1 MSKTILVIDDSST
14 MRGATVRVLKDAGY
28 NTLEAADGLL
38 ALQVCEREKNNI
50 KLIICDV
57 NMPNMDGLTF
67 LAKLKETPYG
77 RFMPV
82 IMLTTE
88 SQKTKIEEGRSLGA
102 RAWIVKPFNEQQLLD
117 GVKRLLM

>member
-1 MSKTILVIDDSST
+1 MSKTILVVDDSST

-28 NTLEAADGLL
+28 STLEAADGLL

-67 LAKLKETPYG
+67 LAKLKETSYG

-88 SQKTKIEEGRSLGA
+88 SQKAKIEEGRSLGA

>member
-1 MSKTILVIDDSST
+1 MSKTVLVVDDSST

-88 SQKTKIEEGRSLGA
+88 SQKTKIEEGRALGA

>member
-1 MSKTILVIDDSST
+1 MSKTVLVIDDSST

-28 NTLEAADGLL
+28 STLEAADGLL

-88 SQKTKIEEGRSLGA
+88 SQKTKIEEGRALGA

>member
-1 MSKTILVIDDSST
+1 MSKTILVVDDSST
-14 MRGATVRVLKDAGY
+14 MRGATVRVLKDACY

-38 ALQVCEREKNNI
+38 ALGVCDREKNNI

-67 LAKLKETPYG
+67 LGKLKETSYG
-77 RFMPV
+77 RFTPV

-88 SQKTKIEEGRSLGA
+88 SQKTKIEEGRALGA

>member
-1 MSKTILVIDDSST
+1 MSKTILVVDDSAT

-28 NTLEAADGLL
+28 STLEAADGLL
-38 ALQVCEREKNNI
+38 ALQVCAREKNNI
-50 KLIICDV
+50 KLILCDV

-67 LAKLKETPYG
+67 LGQLKGTPYG

-88 SQKTKIEEGRSLGA
+88 SQKAKVDEGRALGA

>member
-1 MSKTILVIDDSST
+1 MSKTVLVVDDSST

-28 NTLEAADGLL
+28 STVEAADGLL

-57 NMPNMDGLTF
+57 NMPNMDGLQF
-67 LAKLKETPYG
+67 LAKLKETQYG

-88 SQKTKIEEGRSLGA
+88 SQKTKIEEGRALGA

>member
-1 MSKTILVIDDSST
+1 MSKTVLVVDDSST

-28 NTLEAADGLL
+28 GTLEAADGLL
-38 ALQVCEREKNNI
+38 ALQVCEREQKNI

-57 NMPNMDGLTF
+57 NMPNMDGLQF
-67 LAKLKETPYG
+67 LAKLKETSYG

-88 SQKTKIEEGRSLGA
+88 SQKTKIEEGRALGA